1 MARRTTLTQLSR
13 RPAKLTPRLRIMLV
27 CEGEKTERIYFT
39 LFAAALRAAN
49 VQLEIPPRECGTD
62 PKSVITFGMTKF
74 DDDAGI
80 DRCFCIIDR
89 DTHTN
94 FDEALEHAA
103 RYIDKV
109 RHPREFDV
117 IVSYP
122 SFEYWLLMHFSQTT
136 KPFVRSGEKSP
147 GDMAVLELKKYL
159 PDYAKNAA
167 APMKS
172 LLDKTDVAVV
182 NAAST
187 YKAARTSGAM
197 NPSTRVHIV
206 VSLISDLI
214 KPAAK

>member
-13 RPAKLTPRLRIMLV
+13 RPAKLEPRLRIMLV

-62 PKSVITFGMTKF
+62 PKSVIAFGMTKF
-74 DDDAGI
+74 DEDVGI

-89 DTHTN
+89 DTHAN
-94 FDEALEHAA
+94 FDEALDHAN
-103 RYIDKV
+103 RYISEV
-109 RHPREFDV
+109 RRPREFDV

-122 SFEYWLLMHFSQTT
+122 SFEYWLLMHFARTT
-136 KPFVRSGEKSP
+136 KPFVRSGDKSP
-147 GDMAVLELKKYL
+147 GDMAVAELKKYL
-159 PDYAKNAA
+159 PTYAKNAS
-167 APMKS
+167 APMKT
-172 LLDKTDVAVV
+172 LFDKTDVAVA

-187 YKAARTSGAM
+187 YKAALTAGTM

-206 VSLISDLI
+206 VSLISELI
-214 KPAAK
+214 KPTK